1 MGYLKQLEVMTKIS
15 SNIKKIR
22 ELRNFTQDYMADK
35 LGITQAGYS
44 KIESGSSDIVYS
56 RIEEIAEILEVTPED
71 LVTFDSQKYFN
82 SFNNVKGSNNG
93 SVIIEPNTTEVK
105 KLYED
110 KIVLLEKLLS
120 LSEENLKR
128 YTDKFGRMIN

>member
-1 MGYLKQLEVMTKIS
+1 VGYLKQLEVMTKIS